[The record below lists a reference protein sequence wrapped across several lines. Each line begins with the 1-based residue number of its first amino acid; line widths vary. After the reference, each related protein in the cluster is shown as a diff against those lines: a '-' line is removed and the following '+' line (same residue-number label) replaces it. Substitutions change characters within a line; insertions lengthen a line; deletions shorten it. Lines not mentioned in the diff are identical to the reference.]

1 MPPRN
6 LAYNVATVRITPC
19 CNVAI
24 RPENCV
30 LYSPTTWRKKVII
43 SGGKNHTLFQA
54 SNSMREIN
62 LSPCLDGI
70 IHHLLRTKTDFLCN
84 SKDNALPSS
93 SKAEST
99 TWYKNLL
106 FMSDLWI
113 GAFHPNNMGT
123 HRKLRQRGSQK
134 LLGHYTARLQG
145 RTTAARRLCSMY
157 CDESTPHKRTAHSC
171 PFLHIA

>member
-1 MPPRN
+1 MIFFLQNCHKGNNTKLGFHKISSFKHIALQLCKMKKPFSPSHFLSLNGVLLQYNAICRIMPPRN

-99 TWYKNLL
+99 ISLK
-106 FMSDLWI
+106 
-113 GAFHPNNMGT
+113 
-123 HRKLRQRGSQK
+123 
-134 LLGHYTARLQG
+134 
-145 RTTAARRLCSMY
+145 RRY
-157 CDESTPHKRTAHSC
+157 E
-171 PFLHIA
+171 